1 MEASSQ
7 RLLCTW
13 LSAGHR
19 EDTKGRRGITWTGG
33 FLVFSACVCVCV
45 HARACTGLHLDRRVS
60 GLQRACV
67 CVCVCARACVHW
79 APPVTEQG
87 GKVAGGQMSCWK
99 PLEGGG
105 DPGLGSEVGGGWVD
119 LENSRNIL
127 GGNSMS
133 KHVALEAKCG
143 HSRD

>member
-1 MEASSQ
+1 
-7 RLLCTW
+7 
-13 LSAGHR
+13 
-19 EDTKGRRGITWTGG
+19 
-33 FLVFSACVCVCV
+33 
-45 HARACTGLHLDRRVS
+45 
-60 GLQRACV
+60 
-67 CVCVCARACVHW
+67 
-79 APPVTEQG
+79 
-87 GKVAGGQMSCWK
+87 MSCWK

>member
-33 FLVFSACVCVCV
+33 FLVFSVCVCV
-45 HARACTGLHLDRRVS
+45 H
-60 GLQRACV
+60 
-67 CVCVCARACVHW
+67 ARACVHW

-105 DPGLGSEVGGGWVD
+105 DPGLGSVVGGGWVD